1 MPSVSKAQH
10 AFMGASSTPKVRAAL
25 RASGR
30 KPAPQKVADEFL
42 HADKGKP
49 AKLPRIKLA
58 RIASTN
64 DADESE

>member
-1 MPSVSKAQH
+1 M
-10 AFMGASSTPKVRAAL
+10 